1 MIFFKNRDMRLKN
14 IMLPKGVD
22 SQIKMTTIHT
32 FGSGINK
39 LVAINKDTVNG
50 KNKPWI

>member
-1 MIFFKNRDMRLKN
+1 MRLKN

-39 LVAINKDTVNG
+39 LCTMVSADRQQ
-50 KNKPWI
+50 